1 MSRPR
6 SHLPPSLAPGS
17 ALIQTTVLLVLV
29 VEIFYYLLK
38 GIDLGQVWAEIQ
50 AMTWLED
57 ATLLAIAAWNLAPTP
72 WCGRRSPPGCR
83 LGGPWSWP
91 SRPPRCPTVGPD
103 HRGRPTSQMLGS
115 WAPGSPGRGRRLA
128 RGPAADAAA
137 LTRQWPANK
146 VVGSG

>member
-72 WCGRRSPPGCR
+72 WCG
-83 LGGPWSWP
+83 
-91 SRPPRCPTVGPD
+91 
-103 HRGRPTSQMLGS
+103 
-115 WAPGSPGRGRRLA
+115 
-128 RGPAADAAA
+128 
-137 LTRQWPANK
+137 
-146 VVGSG
+146 